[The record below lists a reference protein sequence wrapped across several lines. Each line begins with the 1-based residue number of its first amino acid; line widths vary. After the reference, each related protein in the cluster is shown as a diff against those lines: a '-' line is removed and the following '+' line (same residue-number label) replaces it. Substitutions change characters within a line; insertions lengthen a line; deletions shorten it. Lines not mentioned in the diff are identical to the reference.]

1 MFFPT
6 LRYTTFTTSVYE
18 YPSHFKQR
26 KAMRIC
32 YSPPV
37 TRDTTDP
44 AITDAP
50 VFRIPRVSYTND
62 IASLQ
67 ADYAYVTP
75 QSPKPGEEAAHLLY
89 SSSGGGGSGCGG
101 FLGIQDGDGVS
112 CIDASDDESDDCNV
126 GVGND
131 TSTCRGIF
139 EMTKFEM
146 IATATT
152 VTVASAAATYLLGDK
167 RVDAV
172 SHIVVGEMIATA
184 TTCTASAATIY
195 LLDDNSVSDMW
206 VRCKDLMIDEA
217 WNYCSAVIRTSVQE
231 LCQLNERERFFFDFG
246 FGIICNTIRNQNV

>member
-6 LRYTTFTTSVYE
+6 LRYTTFTTSVYD

-50 VFRIPRVSYTND
+50 VFRIPRVSNTND

-75 QSPKPGEEAAHLLY
+75 QSQKPGEKAAHFLY
-89 SSSGGGGSGCGG
+89 IGSGGGGSGCGD
-101 FLGIQDGDGVS
+101 FLGIRDGGGVS
-112 CIDASDDESDDCNV
+112 CTDASDDGNV
-126 GVGND
+126 GVGNN
-131 TSTCRGIF
+131 TSTCSGIF

-152 VTVASAAATYLLGDK
+152 VTVASAATIYLLGDK

-172 SHIVVGEMIATA
+172 RQIVVGEMITTA
-184 TTCTASAATIY
+184 TTCTASAAIID
-195 LLDDNSVSDMW
+195 LLGDNSVSDMW

-231 LCQLNERERFFFDFG
+231 LCQLNERERLFFDFG

>member
-1 MFFPT
+1 
-6 LRYTTFTTSVYE
+6 
-18 YPSHFKQR
+18 
-26 KAMRIC
+26 MRIC

-37 TRDTTDP
+37 TRDTTDS

-75 QSPKPGEEAAHLLY
+75 QSPNPGEEAAHLLY

-112 CIDASDDESDDCNV
+112 CMDAPGKPGDASDDESDDCN
-126 GVGND
+126 G
-131 TSTCRGIF
+131 GIF

-172 SHIVVGEMIATA
+172 SQIVVGEMIATA

-195 LLDDNSVSDMW
+195 LLGDNSVSDMW

-217 WNYCSAVIRTSVQE
+217 WTYCSAVIRTSVQE
-231 LCQLNERERFFFDFG
+231 LCQLNERERLFFDFG

>member
-1 MFFPT
+1 
-6 LRYTTFTTSVYE
+6 
-18 YPSHFKQR
+18 
-26 KAMRIC
+26 MRIC

-89 SSSGGGGSGCGG
+89 ISSGGGGSGCGG

-112 CIDASDDESDDCNV
+112 CIDAGDDKSDDPGEDCN
-126 GVGND
+126 G
-131 TSTCRGIF
+131 GI
-139 EMTKFEM
+139 FEM

-152 VTVASAAATYLLGDK
+152 VTVASAATIYLLGDK

-172 SHIVVGEMIATA
+172 RQIVVGEMIATA
-184 TTCTASAATIY
+184 TTCTASAATID
-195 LLDDNSVSDMW
+195 LLGDNSVSDMW

-231 LCQLNERERFFFDFG
+231 LCQLNERERLFFDFG